1 MSCID
6 ATYIITAVVFYL
18 FSYIYYLKISHG
30 LGNKATYLQLRRF
43 IPCAILSVLPAA
55 LAGLPLTSPLF
66 VIPTI
71 IAILW
76 IVTYPTLYF
85 ISNHKVS
92 SDFEFHFEAVFGLYF
107 IAWISSLGIIMQQIS
122 WLAIPA
128 TILITVAE
136 LIMLSIPVA
145 QLIYYGLY
153 KACINEN
160 GMEMIQETHYNEII
174 EFIKSMPLVL
184 NIVTFLGSICVTAAA
199 LFVNYQEM
207 IIQKNTP
214 IVNLAIIAA
223 IAIFLSTYLWKKR
236 HGVFIRTA
244 IVEFYLD
251 VKEYLATNLQYSQN
265 MQERISKLQVTP
277 LNKDDKPHTILLVIG
292 ESESRD
298 YMKAFNKEYKYNTTP
313 WLDKMVQSKN
323 FILFPNAFS
332 IYANTVIAVS
342 NALTEINQYND
353 KKFYESCSVVDIAH
367 AAGYKVHWYSNQG
380 HLGCADTPVT
390 LIANTADVA
399 KWTKQE
405 LNQVQYDESLL
416 PYLDELNPE
425 KNNFLIVHL
434 KGNHFNFL
442 NRFPE
447 SFTKFGTPGKYDLE
461 VNYADSIAYT
471 DYILE
476 QIFNHAKNKLNLQAM
491 VYFSDHATVPDK
503 RRSPNFEGLASVRIP
518 FFTYFADEYIAH
530 HKEVY
535 DTLKMHETFY
545 WTNDLAYEL
554 LCSILDVKSN
564 RFDETNSL
572 ASEKFKYKREDLRTN
587 CGQTR
592 I

>member
-1 MSCID
+1 MSYIN
-6 ATYIITAVVFYL
+6 TKYIITAVIFYL

-145 QLIYYGLY
+145 QLIYYSLY

-184 NIVTFLGSICVTAAA
+184 NIFTFLGSICVTAAA

-416 PYLDELNPE
+416 PYLDELDPE

-530 HKEVY
+530 HQEVFE
-535 DTLKMHETFY
+535 TLKKHENFY

-554 LCSILDVKSN
+554 LCSVLDVKSN

>member
-1 MSCID
+1 MS
-6 ATYIITAVVFYL
+6 TYSTYLITALVLYL

-30 LGNKATYLQLRRF
+30 LGNKATYLQMRRF
-43 IPCAILSVLPAA
+43 VPCAILAVLPAV
-55 LAGLPLTSPLF
+55 LASLPLSSPLF
-66 VIPTI
+66 VIPTL
-71 IAILW
+71 IAVLW
-76 IVTYPTLYF
+76 ILTYPTLYF

-92 SDFEFHFEAVFGLYF
+92 SDFEFHFEAVMGLYF
-107 IAWISSLGIIMQQIS
+107 IAWISSLGILAQQVS

-128 TILITVAE
+128 TIFITLAE
-136 LIMLSIPVA
+136 ILMLAIPVA

-174 EFIKSMPLVL
+174 EYIKSMPSML
-184 NIVTFLGSICVTAAA
+184 NIAAFFGSILITLIV
-199 LFVNYQEM
+199 LFFNYQEL
-207 IIQKNTP
+207 IISQSTP
-214 IVNLAIIAA
+214 IINLAVIVAV
-223 IAIFLSTYLWKKR
+223 AIFLSTYLWKKK

-251 VKEYLATNLQYSQN
+251 VKEYLATNLQYTQN
-265 MQERISKLQVTP
+265 MQERISKLQVTT
-277 LNKDDKPHTILLVIG
+277 LDKSTKPHTILLIIG

-298 YMKAFNKEYKYNTTP
+298 YMKAFNKDYPLETTP
-313 WLDKMVQSKN
+313 WLSEMEQSKN

-332 IYANTVIAVS
+332 IGANTVLAVS

-353 KKFYESCSVVDIAH
+353 KKFYESCSIIDIAH

-380 HLGCADTPVT
+380 HLGSADTPVT

-416 PYLDELNPE
+416 PYLQELNPTQ
-425 KNNFLIVHL
+425 NNFLVVHL
-434 KGNHFNFL
+434 KGSHFNFL
-442 NRFPE
+442 NRYPE
-447 SFTKFGTPGKYDLE
+447 SFTKFGTPGKYELE
-461 VNYADSIAYT
+461 LNYANSVAYT
-471 DYILE
+471 DYVLE
-476 QIFNHAKNKLNLQAM
+476 KIFSYAKQNLNLQAM

-518 FFTYFADEYIAH
+518 LFTYFADEYIAE
-530 HKEVY
+530 HKMTY
-535 DTLKMHETFY
+535 ATLKQHENYY

-554 LCSILDVKSN
+554 LCSILSIKSN
-564 RFDETNSL
+564 CFDEENSL
-572 ASEKFKYKREDLRTN
+572 ASEKFRFKREDLRTN
-587 CGQTR
+587 NRKEKIC
-592 I
+592 

>member
-1 MSCID
+1 MSYID

-55 LAGLPLTSPLF
+55 LAGLHLTSPLF

-71 IAILW
+71 IAVLW
-76 IVTYPTLYF
+76 IFTYPTLYF

-128 TILITVAE
+128 TILVTVAE
-136 LIMLSIPVA
+136 LIMLAIPVA

-153 KACINEN
+153 KSCINEN

-353 KKFYESCSVVDIAH
+353 KKFYESCSVIDIAH

-416 PYLDELNPE
+416 PYLDELDPE

>member
-1 MSCID
+1 MSYID

-55 LAGLPLTSPLF
+55 LAGLHLTSPLF

-71 IAILW
+71 IAVLW
-76 IVTYPTLYF
+76 IFTYPTLYF

-136 LIMLSIPVA
+136 LIMLAIPVA

-153 KACINEN
+153 KSCINEN

-298 YMKAFNKEYKYNTTP
+298 YMKAFNKEYKYNTAP

-416 PYLDELNPE
+416 PYLDELDPE

-518 FFTYFADEYIAH
+518 FFTYFADEYIAQ

-535 DTLKMHETFY
+535 DTLKMHENFY

-564 RFDETNSL
+564 RFDEANSL

-587 CGQTR
+587 CGQTKL
-592 I
+592 

>member
-1 MSCID
+1 MSYID
-6 ATYIITAVVFYL
+6 ATYVRILLKIYL

-122 WLAIPA
+122 WLAIPT

-184 NIVTFLGSICVTAAA
+184 NIFTFLGSICVTAAA

-298 YMKAFNKEYKYNTTP
+298 YMKAFNKEYKFDTTP
-313 WLDKMVQSKN
+313 WLNKMAQSKN

-416 PYLDELNPE
+416 PYLDELDPE

-503 RRSPNFEGLASVRIP
+503 RRSPNFEGLAGVRIP
-518 FFTYFADEYIAH
+518 FFTYFADEYIAQ

-535 DTLKMHETFY
+535 DTLKMHENFY

-564 RFDETNSL
+564 RFDEANSL

>member
-6 ATYIITAVVFYL
+6 TTYIITAVVFYL

-214 IVNLAIIAA
+214 IINLAIIAA
-223 IAIFLSTYLWKKR
+223 IAIFLSTYLWKKK

-476 QIFNHAKNKLNLQAM
+476 QIFNHAKDKLNLQAM

-518 FFTYFADEYIAH
+518 FFTYFADEYIAQH
-530 HKEVY
+530 QEVY
-535 DTLKMHETFY
+535 DTLKKHENFY

-554 LCSILDVKSN
+554 LCSILDIKSN
-564 RFDETNSL
+564 HFDEANSL

-587 CGQTR
+587 CGQTKL
-592 I
+592 

>member
-1 MSCID
+1 MSYID

-145 QLIYYGLY
+145 QLIYYSLY

-184 NIVTFLGSICVTAAA
+184 NIFTFLGSICVTAAA

-416 PYLDELNPE
+416 PYLDELDPE

-518 FFTYFADEYIAH
+518 FFTYFADEYIAQ

-535 DTLKMHETFY
+535 DTLKMHENFY

-564 RFDETNSL
+564 RFDEANSL

-587 CGQTR
+587 CGQTKL
-592 I
+592 

>member
-1 MSCID
+1 MSYID

-145 QLIYYGLY
+145 QLIYYSLY

-184 NIVTFLGSICVTAAA
+184 NIFTFLGSICVTAAA

-416 PYLDELNPE
+416 PYLDELDPE

-530 HKEVY
+530 HQEVFE
-535 DTLKMHETFY
+535 TLKKHENFY

-554 LCSILDVKSN
+554 LCSVLDVKSN